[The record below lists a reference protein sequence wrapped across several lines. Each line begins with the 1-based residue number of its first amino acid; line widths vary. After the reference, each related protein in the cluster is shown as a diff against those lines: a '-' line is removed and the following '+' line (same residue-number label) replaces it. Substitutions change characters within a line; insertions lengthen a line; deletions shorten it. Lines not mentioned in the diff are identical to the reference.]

1 MMPRR
6 TVNTL
11 LIDADEMVAAL
22 ENHDDESQYFLD
34 LRTGE
39 ILLLI
44 DESIVGPN
52 DDLEMQL
59 EAEPDRYRE
68 INPISSSDAWQV
80 MADFIEQLPDG
91 EAGQMLARAVG
102 LNHPFRRFKDI
113 LLDYPKIREQWFV
126 FHERAMLELV
136 RKWLEEEGIEA
147 DLKLRVEDK
156 A

>member
-1 MMPRR
+1 MPRR

-59 EAEPDRYRE
+59 KAEPDRYRE

-91 EAGQMLARAVG
+91 EARQMLARAVR
-102 LNHPFRRFKDI
+102 LSHPFRRFKDV
-113 LLDYPKIREQWFV
+113 LFGYPKIRERWFA
-126 FHERAMLELV
+126 FNEKAMLEFA
-136 RKWLEEEGIEA
+136 RKWLEDEDIEA
-147 DLKLRVEDK
+147 ELELRGGGK
-156 A
+156 AQ